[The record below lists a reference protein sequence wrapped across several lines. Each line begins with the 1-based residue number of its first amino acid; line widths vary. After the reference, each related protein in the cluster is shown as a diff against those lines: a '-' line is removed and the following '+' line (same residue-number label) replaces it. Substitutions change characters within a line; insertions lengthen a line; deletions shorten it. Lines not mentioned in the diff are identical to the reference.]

1 MQPSELLQQAVKFE
15 EEAFAFYEAA
25 ARVVKSEQAK
35 AMLNELAQ
43 EEAGHKAKLEE
54 VMKKGIGWARSGSKL
69 TETVNLHIG
78 DFLMPAKLTEKA
90 DIQDALTVA
99 IKREQASYDFYA
111 GMAKAVATGARKIFD
126 FLATEELKHKNKV
139 ENIYDQVV
147 NQQN

>member
-1 MQPSELLQQAVKFE
+1 MQPSELVQQAIKFE
-15 EEAFAFYEAA
+15 EEAFAFYDTA
-25 ARVVKSEQAK
+25 ARTVKSAQAK
-35 AMLNELAQ
+35 TMLNELAH
-43 EEAGHKAKLEE
+43 EEAGHKTKLEE
-54 VMKKGIGWARSGSKL
+54 MLKKGLSWAKPGGKP

-99 IKREQASYDFYA
+99 IKREQASYDFYS

>member
-1 MQPSELLQQAVKFE
+1 MQPSELVQQAIKFE
-15 EEAFAFYEAA
+15 EEAFAFYDAA
-25 ARVVKSEQAK
+25 ARAVKPAQTR
-35 AMLNELAQ
+35 AMLKELAQ

-54 VMKKGIGWARSGSKL
+54 VVKKGLAWAKSSGKA

-90 DIQDALTVA
+90 DVQDALNVA
-99 IKREQASYDFYA
+99 IKREQASYEFYT
-111 GMAKAVATGARKIFD
+111 GMAKAVASGMGKVFE